1 MPNLVLAFLTF
12 AAVLSA
18 QQVPTP
24 KAPETVMAEV
34 AAEVIRARLDLAAA
48 KRRQDGLPLTLEMRK
63 LDAEATL
70 RAARSEALAAP
81 DEAERGRLNLEAWV
95 SSAKAAAASA
105 DKDRARADLEAEAR
119 LASAQVSVE
128 YAKISS
134 LAQIAKLQQK
144 VADIATHAKV
154 SYPKD
159 PLVDGVLHIS
169 DRRIPFNGR
178 VTDELAQFVCG
189 RIAFYNAVDADAPI
203 FLVIDRNPGGSV
215 MAGYM
220 ILQAMETSKAPV
232 YVVVKGYAASMAA
245 IITTLAQRSF
255 VYPETIVLH
264 HQAATGL
271 SGNVTQ
277 LNEQLKWSKI
287 WCERIFIKVS
297 TKIGIPLD
305 EFVAKM
311 YQNVS
316 TGDWKVHGDAAVRM
330 KWATDLV
337 ERMNE
342 DGVNTSTPAPAPAP
356 LEPDVFGNGA
366 HRAPDG
372 RVKQLLPPLG
382 PCDLWWLYDPTVDF
396 VLL

>member
-48 KRRQDGLPLTLEMRK
+48 KRRQDGLPLTLEIRK

-70 RAARSEALAAP
+70 RAARLEALAAP

-105 DKDRARADLEAEAR
+105 DKDRARADLEAETR
-119 LASAQVSVE
+119 LAAAQVSVE

-178 VTDELAQFVCG
+178 VTDALAQFVCG
-189 RIAFYNAVDADAPI
+189 RIAFYNAVDA
-203 FLVIDRNPGGSV
+203 
-215 MAGYM
+215 
-220 ILQAMETSKAPV
+220 
-232 YVVVKGYAASMAA
+232 
-245 IITTLAQRSF
+245 
-255 VYPETIVLH
+255 
-264 HQAATGL
+264 
-271 SGNVTQ
+271 
-277 LNEQLKWSKI
+277 
-287 WCERIFIKVS
+287 
-297 TKIGIPLD
+297 
-305 EFVAKM
+305 
-311 YQNVS
+311 
-316 TGDWKVHGDAAVRM
+316 
-330 KWATDLV
+330 
-337 ERMNE
+337 
-342 DGVNTSTPAPAPAP
+342 
-356 LEPDVFGNGA
+356 
-366 HRAPDG
+366 
-372 RVKQLLPPLG
+372 
-382 PCDLWWLYDPTVDF
+382 
-396 VLL
+396 